1 MAQKKLETC
10 PYVNRHKFCPKCGKD
25 NPKVCGLGAGESP
38 VDAPVVEQEENTKVS
53 PIAETLTFSETSKPT
68 RGKGRR
74 G

>member
-1 MAQKKLETC
+1 MQKKLETC
-10 PYVNRHKFCPKCGKD
+10 PYVNRHKFCPMCGKD

-38 VDAPVVEQEENTKVS
+38 VDAPVVEQAQSPEEIK
-53 PIAETLTFSETSKPT
+53 PIAETLTFEKPT